1 MKLILILCLLVS
13 ISVFA
18 QPGEYYL
25 KSSASTLAANRRPEP
40 GFFGTESHQRGHFD
54 TSVTSAQNYRA
65 RFFYHLWRYDYEKA
79 TLWLEKTGNA
89 YPKEQ
94 GMVGE
99 VYLRSLKD
107 YPRAIQH
114 FDAYDALTPNFDDMI
129 SHNPVSYMKGL
140 AYRGLHNYPKAIDQ
154 FCMAIDSLTR
164 KHGAEWV
171 NYKHFVSRAVSYMAV
186 GQADKALND
195 LAQAAKNFN
204 RSALVAYQRGRAFL
218 QLGRLTEAR
227 TAFQDASFFV
237 KALRAERA
245 GDYQEDDFNPIYEE
259 EIDEAIHQLKN
270 PPH

>member
-1 MKLILILCLLVS
+1 MKLVLALFFLLRVS
-13 ISVFA
+13 AFA
-18 QPGEYYL
+18 QTGEQFL
-25 KSSASTLAANRRPEP
+25 KSSTSMLANNRRPEP
-40 GFFGTESHQRGHFD
+40 VFLGTTSHQKGHFD
-54 TSVTSAQNYRA
+54 TLSAFAQNYRA
-65 RFFYHLWRYDYEKA
+65 RSFYHLWQYDYEKA
-79 TLWLEKTGNA
+79 TLWLEKTGDS
-89 YPKEQ
+89 YPKEN
-94 GMVGE
+94 GMIGE

-140 AYRGLHNYPKAIDQ
+140 AYRGLTNHTKAIDQ

-171 NYKHFVSRAVSYMAV
+171 NYKQFVSRAVSYIAT
-186 GQADKALND
+186 GQADKALVD

-204 RSALVAYQRGRAFL
+204 RSALVTYQRGRALL
-218 QLGRLTEAR
+218 QLGRTTEAR

-259 EIDEAIHQLKN
+259 EIDEAISQLKN
-270 PPH
+270 SNH